1 MTIDTTRT
9 GTEVGNY
16 FVSNYPPF
24 SQWKPEFVGEALA
37 ALDEPPRVDDPL
49 GLYIHI
55 PFCRKRCKF
64 CYFKVYTD
72 KKASEIEVYLDALIK
87 ENELYSR
94 TRAFQGRQLRFA
106 YFGGGTPS
114 YVSEKQLHYLVE
126 GLNRHVSWANAEEVT
141 FECEPG
147 TLQKSKLE
155 ALKEIGVT
163 RLSLGIEH
171 FDDEILEANGRAHL
185 SPEIYRA
192 YDWARAVGF
201 PQINIDLIAGMMGE
215 SEEKWRD
222 TVRRALELEPD
233 SVTIYQMELPYN
245 TVISQ
250 EMLQQGVTSPI
261 ADWATKRRWLNYA
274 FEQFQERGY
283 EIASA
288 TTIATT
294 RKPCRFI
301 YTDALWH
308 GGDMIGLGVSS
319 FSHFGGVNFQNA
331 HNFEEYVRLL
341 NDDKLPVLRAVSLTP
356 KQRLIR
362 EMILQLKTGWLD
374 AGYFLRKFGVEVWDE
389 FRPVYERFKGE
400 ELLDRDNGTIKL
412 TRRGLLKVD
421 EILWE
426 FFEPELKTVR
436 YA

>member
-1 MTIDTTRT
+1 MTIESSKA
-9 GTEVGNY
+9 GTEIGNY

-24 SQWKPEFVGEALA
+24 SQWKPEFVDDALA
-37 ALDEPPRVDDPL
+37 ALDEAPRVDDPL

-72 KKASEIEVYLDALIK
+72 KNASEIEVYLDALIK
-87 ENELYSR
+87 ENELYGR
-94 TRAFQGRQLRFA
+94 TRALQGRQLRFA

-114 YVSEKQLHYLVE
+114 YVSEKQLHYLVD
-126 GLNRHVSWANAEEVT
+126 GLNQHVSWEHAEEVT

-171 FDDEILEANGRAHL
+171 FDDQILEANGRAHL

-192 YDWARAVGF
+192 YAWAREVDF
-201 PQINIDLIAGMMGE
+201 PQINIDLIAGMVGE
-215 SEEKWRD
+215 TEEKWRD
-222 TVRRALELEPD
+222 TVRRAIELEAD

-250 EMLQQGVTSPI
+250 EMIKQGSASPV
-261 ADWATKRRWLNYA
+261 ADWATKRRWLDYA
-274 FEQFQERGY
+274 FERFQENGY

-288 TTIATT
+288 TTVATT
-294 RKPCRFI
+294 KKPCRFI

-331 HNFEEYVRLL
+331 HNFEEYVRIL
-341 NDDKLPVLRAVSLTP
+341 NTGQLPLLRAVSLTP

-362 EMILQLKTGWLD
+362 EMILQLKTGALD
-374 AGYFLRKFGVEVWDE
+374 TGYFLNKFGVDVWQE
-389 FRPVYERFKGE
+389 YQRVYERMRE
-400 ELLDRDNGTIKL
+400 EKLLSRTNGTITL
-412 TRRGLLKVD
+412 TRRGLLEV
-421 EILWE
+421 EQNLWE